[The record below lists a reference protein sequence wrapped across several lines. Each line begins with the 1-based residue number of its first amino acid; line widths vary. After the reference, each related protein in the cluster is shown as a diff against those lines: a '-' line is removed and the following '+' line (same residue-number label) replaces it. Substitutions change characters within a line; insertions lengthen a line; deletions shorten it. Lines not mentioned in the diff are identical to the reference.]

1 MKNKIKEVSTCMRD
15 MENKASIWTM
25 VKIISKILND
35 NEITYEQFI
44 DIVVL
49 IDHYTHNEAEMISDL
64 DEEKIDIDEED
75 GEWFVIPAI

>member
-49 IDHYTHNEAEMISDL
+49 IDYYTHNEAEMISDL